1 MRVVVPMILLFLS
14 VFSQAEE
21 KRLKLSEFEESLNAH
36 ASMRASQWEYWGL
49 EKTEWDKYL
58 KLMQES
64 PWATWK
70 HDATPLAILAHYT
83 DSQAEKHRYAR
94 LQAEIDQWRENTV
107 FEWQQIYNRER
118 EIIHAKN
125 AAIYNSRKPDIERV
139 KARDRILYFVETGKC
154 ETRCIALTNRLLASG
169 AHLDIF
175 ILGAKDEKE
184 IYSWASDA
192 NIPIDRV
199 KVKQITLNFENNYL
213 DTITTT
219 PRSMVS
225 LPVAFLEM
233 GDEYKKVIFK

>member
-1 MRVVVPMILLFLS
+1 MKILLVILLS
-14 VFSQAEE
+14 VLSGALIAEE
-21 KRLKLSEFEESLNAH
+21 KRLKLSEFEETLNAN
-36 ASMRASQWEYWGL
+36 ASMRTNQWEYWGL
-49 EKTEWDKYL
+49 EKAEWDKYL
-58 KLMQES
+58 TLMKES

-70 HDATPLAILAHYT
+70 HEATPLAILAHYT
-83 DSQAEKHRYAR
+83 DSQVEKHRYAR

-118 EIIHAKN
+118 EIVHAKN
-125 AAIYNSRKPDIERV
+125 AAIYNARKPDIDRV
-139 KARDRILYFVETGKC
+139 KARDRILYFVKAGKC
-154 ETRCIALTNRLLASG
+154 DTRCVALTNRLLESG

-175 ILGAKDEKE
+175 IVGAKKEKE
-184 IYSWASDA
+184 IYAWASDA

-213 DTITTT
+213 DSITTT

-225 LPVAFLEM
+225 LPIAFLEM